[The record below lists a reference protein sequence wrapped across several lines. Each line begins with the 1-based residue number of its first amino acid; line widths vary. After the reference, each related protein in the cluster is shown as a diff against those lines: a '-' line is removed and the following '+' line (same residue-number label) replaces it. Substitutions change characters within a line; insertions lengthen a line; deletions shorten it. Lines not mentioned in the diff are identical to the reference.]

1 MVLVLLVV
9 GLGACAAKKP
19 PRPPGPSEGA
29 RTATL
34 NITYGIQVLGIAPM
48 PPGFIANSAYA
59 PLWLR
64 QGNEIG
70 VVGAANG
77 ETAILGFSGPGL
89 GNRRMVAADSEIG
102 GHILDVAAN
111 PDGSALAIGVA
122 RLAENRLDV
131 IARSLDDQSGDRRIA
146 TVDGNFDSAE
156 VSWLD
161 PGTVALVLLGSP
173 SDQPVAASR
182 SMVLAG
188 GGLYLIKTSGR
199 DAVPQRLDDIRC
211 TLSPL
216 SFSPDGLLAIAQ
228 GNAIAPPAIIDLRR
242 QTCHPLGLRLP
253 VKVLAWAHDSASFLY
268 AARGGEGP
276 GASVFRYD
284 VSSARV
290 VRVAVSSAAAAYAS
304 DGTIVTLG
312 SRDLSSGQ
320 GDPGRRVKAE
330 VALIKAGESE
340 IEVSSLGFETLPAML
355 AASTMIYSIASD
367 EGVIDTATAYGPT
380 RELIEYSYGSHAAFV
395 LASGAA
401 EGPVLASWSRDGR
414 VLAFVDG
421 DTRSTTLTVIA
432 TPR

>member
-1 MVLVLLVV
+1 
-9 GLGACAAKKP
+9 
-19 PRPPGPSEGA
+19 
-29 RTATL
+29 
-34 NITYGIQVLGIAPM
+34 M
-48 PPGFIANSAYA
+48 PAGFIANSGYA

-64 QGNEIG
+64 QGSEIG
-70 VVGAANG
+70 VVGTANG

-102 GHILDVAAN
+102 GHILDVAAD
-111 PDGSALAIGVA
+111 PDGSALAIAVA
-122 RLAENRLDV
+122 RPAQNRLDV
-131 IARSLDDQSGDRRIA
+131 IARTLDDQSGDRRIA

-161 PGTVALVLLGSP
+161 PATLALVLLGSP

-182 SMVLAG
+182 SMVLSAA
-188 GGLYLIKTSGR
+188 GLYLIKTSDR
-199 DAVPQRLDDIRC
+199 DAVLQRLDDIRC

-228 GNAIAPPAIIDLRR
+228 GNAIAPPVIIDLRR

-253 VKVLAWAHDSASFLY
+253 VKVLAWARDSASFLY
-268 AARGGEGP
+268 AARSGEGP
-276 GASVFRYD
+276 DASVFRPDANVFRYD
-284 VSSARV
+284 VLSARA
-290 VRVAVSSAAAAYAS
+290 VRIAVSSAAAAYAS
-304 DGTIVTLG
+304 DGTIVTIG

-320 GDPGRRVKAE
+320 GDPDRRVKAE
-330 VALIKAGESE
+330 VALIKAGEPE

-401 EGPVLASWSRDGR
+401 QGPLLASWSPDGR

-421 DTRSTTLTVIA
+421 DASSTTLTVLA
-432 TPR
+432 PPR